1 MPCWSKPWPSTRCGT
16 TYGVTSS
23 PSTDDKKDTT
33 MLSGVMEHFG
43 LSKSWHVVA
52 YDDSE

>member
-1 MPCWSKPWPSTRCGT
+1 MPCWRKPWPSTRCGT

-33 MLSGVMEHFG
+33 LLSGVMEHFG
-43 LSKSWHVVA
+43 LSKSLHVVA